1 MIQISNQ
8 LQYGGAKSRKSN
20 IELYRIIVMLLIVA
34 HHYVV
39 NSGLLDVMA
48 QNSLS
53 SHSIYLYLFGMWGKT
68 GINCFVLITGYFMCK
83 SRITCRKYLKL
94 LLEVLFYNIICWSM
108 FTFTGYEHFSIK
120 SLVMAMM
127 PIVGISDGFTSCFL
141 IFYLFIPFLNILLGQ
156 LDRKKHT
163 SLLALCLI
171 AYTFLGSIPKFHV
184 AFNYV
189 TWFCI
194 LYIIASYI
202 RLYYLFPRI
211 KASQWGLITFAMML
225 LSVGSVIFM
234 LYIHVK
240 YGVKLLPYFFVQDSN
255 KIFAVLVSISSFMY
269 FKNLHIKQSK
279 LINTISAST
288 FGVLCIH
295 ANSDTMRQWL
305 WKDMLDNV
313 GNYASINLILISC
326 TSVLFVFFVCII
338 LDYIRIHTLER
349 CIFAFI
355 DTQLLKYHLV

>member
-1 MIQISNQ
+1 
-8 LQYGGAKSRKSN
+8 
-20 IELYRIIVMLLIVA
+20 MLLIVA

-163 SLLALCLI
+163 SLLALSLI
-171 AYTFLGSIPKFHV
+171 AHTFLGSIPTFHLP
-184 AFNYV
+184 FNYL
-189 TWFCI
+189 T
-194 LYIIASYI
+194 
-202 RLYYLFPRI
+202 R
-211 KASQWGLITFAMML
+211 
-225 LSVGSVIFM
+225 
-234 LYIHVK
+234 
-240 YGVKLLPYFFVQDSN
+240 
-255 KIFAVLVSISSFMY
+255 SFL
-269 FKNLHIKQSK
+269 LHIM
-279 LINTISAST
+279 
-288 FGVLCIH
+288 H
-295 ANSDTMRQWL
+295 
-305 WKDMLDNV
+305 
-313 GNYASINLILISC
+313 
-326 TSVLFVFFVCII
+326 
-338 LDYIRIHTLER
+338 
-349 CIFAFI
+349 
-355 DTQLLKYHLV
+355 